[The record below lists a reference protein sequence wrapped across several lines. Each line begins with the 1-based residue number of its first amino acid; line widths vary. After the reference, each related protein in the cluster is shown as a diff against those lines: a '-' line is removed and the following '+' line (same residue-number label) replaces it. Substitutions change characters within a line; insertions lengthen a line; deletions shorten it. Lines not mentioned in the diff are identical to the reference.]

1 VGDSCGYDQIVSGMH
16 VPFEWRCRWCLRVQ
30 QHGNPA
36 AEKEEHLVEGV
47 ALWLHPKRLVVPA
60 FDGHDSRGGQ
70 LQLLRTIRR
79 HGRDSTRP
87 LPDLQIRGNSI
98 SQARF
103 RKARYPLSMT
113 EHANP
118 GAIIVTGAGRGL
130 GRGVAL
136 ELAAAGYSVV
146 INYRGNA
153 EAAQRTAEECAAA
166 ADAATSRSV
175 GLSTHPSDQAGA
187 ARFPVVQGDVSVAA
201 DRERLVATTIAEC
214 GGITGLVNNAGIAP
228 RERND
233 IVEATEAS
241 FEEVLRTNLQGP
253 YFLTQLVARH
263 WLSASSPGNAHRA
276 IVFVTS
282 ISATTVSI
290 NRGEYCVSKAGL
302 SMAAQ
307 LWATRLAPHGIGVY
321 EIRPGIMET
330 DMTSGVKEKY
340 DRLIADGLVPQ
351 QRWGRPEDIGRAA
364 RAFLAGDFAFS
375 PGAVVYSDGG
385 LSIPRL

>member
-1 VGDSCGYDQIVSGMH
+1 MDLDNASGA
-16 VPFEWRCRWCLRVQ
+16 V
-30 QHGNPA
+30 
-36 AEKEEHLVEGV
+36 
-47 ALWLHPKRLVVPA
+47 
-60 FDGHDSRGGQ
+60 
-70 LQLLRTIRR
+70 
-79 HGRDSTRP
+79 
-87 LPDLQIRGNSI
+87 
-98 SQARF
+98 
-103 RKARYPLSMT
+103 
-113 EHANP
+113 
-118 GAIIVTGAGRGL
+118 IVTGAGRGL
-130 GRGVAL
+130 GRGVAI

-146 INYRGNA
+146 INYRGDA
-153 EAAQRTAEECAAA
+153 DSASRTAADCAAA
-166 ADAATSRSV
+166 AHAATGGAPHAGSDRS
-175 GLSTHPSDQAGA
+175 GTDRRDSP
-187 ARFPVVQGDVSVAA
+187 RFPVVQADVSVAA
-201 DRERLVATTIAEC
+201 DRERLVTTTIAEC
-214 GGITGLVNNAGIAP
+214 GGIAGLVNNAGIAP

-233 IVEATEAS
+233 IVDATEAS

-263 WLSASSPGNAHRA
+263 WLSGSSPGGPDTASRPHPAVSPAPHRA

-351 QRWGRPEDIGRAA
+351 QRWGRPEDIGRAV
-364 RAFLAGDFAFS
+364 RAFISGDFAFS

>member
-1 VGDSCGYDQIVSGMH
+1 M
-16 VPFEWRCRWCLRVQ
+16 Q
-30 QHGNPA
+30 QELNP
-36 AEKEEHLVEGV
+36 E
-47 ALWLHPKRLVVPA
+47 
-60 FDGHDSRGGQ
+60 
-70 LQLLRTIRR
+70 
-79 HGRDSTRP
+79 
-87 LPDLQIRGNSI
+87 
-98 SQARF
+98 
-103 RKARYPLSMT
+103 
-113 EHANP
+113 
-118 GAIIVTGAGRGL
+118 AIIVTGASRGL

-146 INYRGNA
+146 INYRGDA
-153 EAAQRTAEECAAA
+153 VSAQRTAADCATAAA
-166 ADAATSRSV
+166 
-175 GLSTHPSDQAGA
+175 GLSPRRDTP
-187 ARFPVVQGDVSVAA
+187 RFPVVQADVSVAA
-201 DRERLVATTIAEC
+201 DRERLVATAIDEF
-214 GGITGLVNNAGIAP
+214 GEIRGLVNNAGIAP

-233 IVEATEAS
+233 IVDATEAS

-263 WLSASSPGNAHRA
+263 WLTGSPAGPHRA

-364 RAFLAGDFAFS
+364 RAFIAGDFAFS